1 MTQSKMPNTRI
12 KVPEQVAKGE
22 IFEIRTLIMHE
33 MENGFRFD
41 TTGKLIPVHIIHSF
55 TCLYGGEEIFK
66 VELQPGISANPY
78 LTFCAKARST
88 GPIEFVWEDDDG
100 SVWRESVMLEVV

>member
-1 MTQSKMPNTRI
+1 MAQSKMPNTRI
-12 KVPEQVAKGE
+12 KVPEQVARGE

-33 MENGFRFD
+33 MENGLRFD
-41 TTGKLIPVHIIHSF
+41 TTGKLIPLHIIRRF
-55 TCLYGGEEIFK
+55 TCRYGGEEIFQ

-78 LTFCAKARST
+78 LTFCARARST

-100 SVWRESVMLEVV
+100 SIWRESADLRVT